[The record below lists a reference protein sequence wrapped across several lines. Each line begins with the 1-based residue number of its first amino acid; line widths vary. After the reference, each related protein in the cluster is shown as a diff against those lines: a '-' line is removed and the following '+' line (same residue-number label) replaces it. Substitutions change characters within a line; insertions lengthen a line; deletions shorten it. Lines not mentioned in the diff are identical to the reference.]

1 MSVCFIAHR
10 GYSSKYQQNTEESF
24 RKAVEHGSGGI
35 ETDVRITADGVL
47 VVCHDSEA
55 VFEDGT
61 ELAISE
67 NTFAK
72 LTEKPLKNKHTD
84 TKLYLC
90 TFHRYLEICRD
101 GHMICFIEFKGS
113 FPDEKIHEAFRMA
126 EEVYDLS
133 MCSLQS
139 FDYDNLLRAHAAFPA
154 LNIMLTCWEH
164 NSDVDRCL
172 TDGFDIDM
180 DYRNVKDSTIE
191 QFHAKGLKVGL
202 WTANTEEALAF
213 CLSKQVDYIESD
225 VFADADGN

>member
-1 MSVCFIAHR
+1 
-10 GYSSKYQQNTEESF
+10 
-24 RKAVEHGSGGI
+24 
-35 ETDVRITADGVL
+35 
-47 VVCHDSEA
+47 
-55 VFEDGT
+55 
-61 ELAISE
+61 
-67 NTFAK
+67 
-72 LTEKPLKNKHTD
+72 
-84 TKLYLC
+84 
-90 TFHRYLEICRD
+90 
-101 GHMICFIEFKGS
+101 
-113 FPDEKIHEAFRMA
+113 
-126 EEVYDLS
+126 

-213 CLSKQVDYIESD
+213 CLARNADYIESD
-225 VFADADGN
+225 IFADADGN